1 MPSSFVRAT
10 SLDGR
15 GPSVGADYVVA
26 GHVKLRAEVLR
37 VGQGDLPVREGAG
50 IGPPRMTCQ
59 SPSCEIRRMDA
70 SASPNS
76 TPATLRRHAAGSLL
90 GSPPAARHMSV
101 RLSISAR
108 SRVARTDASLASGGI
123 SMDARITKVADRF
136 FQDPASP
143 SSSSAAPSSIISAPS
158 GLSIFA
164 SMRRNSTISCGA
176 SKE

>member
-1 MPSSFVRAT
+1 MPPSFVKAT

-123 SMDARITKVADRF
+123 SMDARITKVANRF
-136 FQDPASP
+136 PFRIRRRRRRPQRRRGR
-143 SSSSAAPSSIISAPS
+143 SSKAPRS
-158 GLSIFA
+158 GLLHLREHPA
-164 SMRRNSTISCGA
+164 
-176 SKE
+176 